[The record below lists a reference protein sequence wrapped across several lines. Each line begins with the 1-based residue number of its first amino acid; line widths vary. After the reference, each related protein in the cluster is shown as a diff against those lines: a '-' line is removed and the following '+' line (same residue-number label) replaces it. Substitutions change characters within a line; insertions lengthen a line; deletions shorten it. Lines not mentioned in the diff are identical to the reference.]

1 MFDCG
6 GPVLVFVT
14 QTHHPLFEYHT
25 GYIFAYYE
33 FHYHKPKEMFFRH
46 VAEAQVFALYRKARL
61 EMDASQ
67 APERVTALEYVLN
80 GEDESKYINM
90 PELRHNAAARKRAAA
105 KQQMEYEFN
114 AAIAELEQDM
124 ADLLFDDSGGDGGA
138 VAGAAADG
146 GPEDSGVHGV
156 GSATA
161 DATGS
166 SDIDWF
172 GGD

>member
-46 VAEAQVFALYRKARL
+46 VAEAQVFALYRRARL
-61 EMDASQ
+61 EMDATQ

-80 GEDESKYINM
+80 GEDESKYIHM

-105 KQQMEYEFN
+105 KQQMEHEFN
-114 AAIAELEQDM
+114 AAISELERDM
-124 ADLLFDDSGGDGGA
+124 ADLLFTDAGEPEFGGA
-138 VAGAAADG
+138 GEADTG

-161 DATGS
+161 GGG